1 MIVYPMGQ
9 LLSNSNRQFLAGP
22 DAMVMSGSSDDNVV
36 MSQDVTRHRDQVPAF
51 SYTGPDVSEGGTDQ
65 RKSAPNGLLETIIRT
80 AKDDLDFAGNV
91 LNFLT
96 SSRSN

>member
-1 MIVYPMGQ
+1 MGQ
-9 LLSNSNRQFLAGP
+9 LLSNSNRQFLSGP
-22 DAMVMSGSSDDNVV
+22 DPMVMSGSSDDNIV
-36 MSQDVTRHRDQVPAF
+36 MSQDVSRHRDQIPAF
-51 SYTGPDVSEGGTDQ
+51 SYSASEVTDQ
-65 RKSAPNGLLETIIRT
+65 QTEQRKEAPNGLLETIIRT